1 METAEPKRSKRAE
14 PLEQR
19 PSGTAEISCGS
30 PSHWEWEARLLEGG
44 GGSKEARAQSF
55 YSPALVHRPS
65 ANSTPG
71 TRLSNL
77 PDSHDA
83 TAIWDV

>member
-30 PSHWEWEARLLEGG
+30 PSRIGEARLLEGG

>member
-30 PSHWEWEARLLEGG
+30 PSRIGEARLLEGG
-44 GGSKEARAQSF
+44 EDARKR
-55 YSPALVHRPS
+55 VHRVS
-65 ANSTPG
+65 
-71 TRLSNL
+71 TRLPWSIVL
-77 PDSHDA
+77 PLTRHQGRG
-83 TAIWDV
+83 